1 MSGAS
6 RASRSPTG
14 SRRPLLVVVEPLA
27 VDGADLGGVGGG
39 AKGRGCGDRRD
50 AGSVHGRIS
59 LLS

>member
-1 MSGAS
+1 MFS
-6 RASRSPTG
+6 
-14 SRRPLLVVVEPLA
+14 LVPIRVA

-39 AKGRGCGDRRD
+39 AAGRGCGDRRD